1 MRLAIIHT
9 TPATIEPLKAL
20 AGEMLPGVDVVN
32 FVDDSILP
40 QLRANGGD
48 VEAVAGRLVQY
59 AAFAEEVGADAILS
73 ACSSVG
79 EVVDRMRRRVRIPVI
94 RIDEAMAEDA
104 VARGDVIGVTAT
116 LATTLHP
123 TLRLIERKAAD
134 ANRTV
139 TVKTRLVSAAYEQLM
154 AGNAAA
160 HDALLAEA
168 LLDLAAETDLVV
180 LAQASMARVVAQLPE
195 SLQNRFL
202 SSPRLAMQR
211 VKAVLLG

>member
-154 AGNAAA
+154 AGNAAG

-168 LLDLAAETDLVV
+168 LLDLAAETDVVV

-211 VKAVLLG
+211 VKAVLWG